1 VGQYYTFKILEL
13 MLGYLPKRLTYLFA
27 SILGAVAF
35 RALPSLRRTVTG
47 NISRVLR
54 PADYNGKLDKT
65 VRGVLTC
72 TFRNYI
78 DLLTLPHQS
87 RDQIISSINVTGLHY
102 LDAAMS
108 KGKGAILYTAHLGCF
123 DAALQALTAYPTQ
136 ITVVVAL
143 TAYPTQITV
152 VVEPINPPLVLD
164 YVTRIREIFG
174 LNMLPAVRGALR
186 KIIKLLRNGE
196 VLLFALDKDTAG
208 ARVQSHFFG
217 QETSMPAE
225 AVKIAIRTGAA
236 IVPVFNNRRADGKYN
251 LYIEPE
257 LEIIHN
263 GNDSLA
269 QNMERIARVMEKYIS
284 RFPEQWAVLEPI
296 WDN

>member
-54 PADYNGKLDKT
+54 PADYNDKLDKT

-136 ITVVVAL
+136 ITVVV
-143 TAYPTQITV
+143 
-152 VVEPINPPLVLD
+152 EPINPPLLLD
-164 YVTRIREIFG
+164 YVTRIREFFG

-217 QETSMPAE
+217 QKTSMPAE
-225 AVKIAIRTGAA
+225 AVKIAMRTGAA

-257 LEIIHN
+257 LDMIRN

>member
-102 LDAAMS
+102 LDAAMN

-136 ITVVVAL
+136 ITVVV
-143 TAYPTQITV
+143 
-152 VVEPINPPLVLD
+152 EPINPPLLLD
-164 YVTRIREIFG
+164 YVTRIRENFG

-257 LEIIHN
+257 LEIIRN